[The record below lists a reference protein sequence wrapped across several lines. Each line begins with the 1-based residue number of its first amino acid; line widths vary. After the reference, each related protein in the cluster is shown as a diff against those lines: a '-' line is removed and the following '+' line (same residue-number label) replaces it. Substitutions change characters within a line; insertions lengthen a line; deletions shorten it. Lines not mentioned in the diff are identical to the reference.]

1 MINFKK
7 VLTDFMS
14 AAMVLTSMSIPA
26 FADVEA
32 DVAKIGETTYP
43 TLVAAIAAAQ
53 SGDVIT
59 LLSDASGDGIEI
71 PSNKNLTIDFDT
83 HTYDVKQNLVGSETT
98 KTNAYRFLENSNV
111 TLKNGTIKATASNT
125 FILVQNYSNLTLE
138 DMTLNFKKYPRS
150 RLAYTLSCN
159 KGNTLIKGNTQIIAP
174 TPQPLSSAKGYA
186 INVYNDATYDSVSL
200 TIDDSMTG
208 TVTGNIEIAGETVGE
223 STQSLIING
232 GTYSGIIYDN
242 RDDKSIDVIDIYGGT
257 FENKKSNAKEY
268 IPDGYLYNPVTGSV
282 NTIENSISKQVT
294 VSFTKVTNQK
304 NQYDIY
310 IDGDQG
316 MVNGLLSADLT
327 FKLTVTDPQDAIDY
341 TIEPADNINIIQQSD
356 NRFEFNYNGTDAS
369 TSGEPVSKVKIG
381 TVIFNGYGSLKF
393 NVDDAA
399 TNIVNTTKLT
409 DSIVN
414 SYDPNGDG
422 ITTGKLN
429 IVDDKEISTKLTQPT
444 KRLTVNVAFPNSIG
458 DNPSDYQDMTI
469 TVSGADL
476 SEPIVKKLGTDGVV
490 KLKNNAYKTSMSL
503 TQNTAYTVTVSGAG
517 YRTAR
522 YTVSMTGTKT
532 LNFWNNVKDEPTVI
546 ERGST
551 GTGVKTNFLA
561 GDIVKDGQINIYDLS
576 AVVSYFGTDGLSV
589 SNHPEYAKYDLNR
602 DCVIDSKDVAYVL
615 VSWGK

>member
-7 VLTDFMS
+7 VLTYFMS

-174 TPQPLSSAKGYA
+174 TPQPPSSAKGYA

-282 NTIENSISKQVT
+282 NTIEDSISKQVT

-381 TVIFNGYGSLKF
+381 TVVFNGYGSLKF

-429 IVDDKEISTKLTQPT
+429 IIDDKEISTKLTQPT

-490 KLKNNAYKTSMSL
+490 KLKNNAYKTSMFL

-551 GTGVKTNFLA
+551 GTGVNTNFLA

-602 DCVIDSKDVAYVL
+602 DGVIDSKDVAYVL

>member
-7 VLTDFMS
+7 VLTGFMS

-26 FADVEA
+26 FADGETG
-32 DVAKIGETTYP
+32 VAKIGETTYP
-43 TLVAAIAAAQ
+43 TLVAAIAEAQ

-83 HTYDVKQNLVGSETT
+83 HTYDVTQNLVGSERT

-111 TLKNGTIKATASNT
+111 TLKNGTIKATASGT
-125 FILVQNYSNLTLE
+125 FILVQNYSDLTLE
-138 DMTLNFKKYPRS
+138 DMTLDFKKYPRTK
-150 RLAYTLSCN
+150 LAYTLSCN

-223 STQSLIING
+223 STQSLIIKG

-242 RDDKSIDVIDIYGGT
+242 RDDTSIDVIDIYGGT

-282 NTIENSISKQVT
+282 NTLEDSISKQVT
-294 VSFTKVTNQK
+294 VSFAKVSGQK

-316 MVNGLLSADLT
+316 MINGLLSADLT

-393 NVDDAA
+393 NVDNAA

-429 IVDDKEISTKLTQPT
+429 IIDDKEISTKLTQPT
-444 KRLTVNVAFPNSIG
+444 KSLTVNVAFPNSIG
-458 DNPSDYQDMTI
+458 DNPIDYQDMMI

-503 TQNTAYTVTVSGAG
+503 TQNNAYTVTVSGAG

-522 YTVSMTGTKT
+522 YTVSMTGAKT

-546 ERGST
+546 EKGST
-551 GTGVKTNFLA
+551 GTGVNTNFLA

-576 AVVSYFGTDGLSV
+576 AVVSYFGTDNLV
-589 SNHPEYAKYDLNR
+589 SEHPTYAKYDLNR
-602 DCVIDSKDVAYVL
+602 DGVIDSKDVAYVL

>member
-7 VLTDFMS
+7 VLTYFMS

-26 FADVEA
+26 FADGEA

-43 TLVAAIAAAQ
+43 TLVAAIAEAQ

-125 FILVQNYSNLTLE
+125 FILVQNYSDLTLE
-138 DMTLNFKKYPRS
+138 DMTLNFNKSPWS

-159 KGNTLIKGNTQIIAP
+159 KGNTLIKGNTQINAP
-174 TPQPLSSAKGYA
+174 TPRNSKFKTYA

-208 TVTGNIEIAGETVGE
+208 TVTGDIEIAGETVDE

-304 NQYDIY
+304 INMTFI
-310 IDGDQG
+310 
-316 MVNGLLSADLT
+316 LT
-327 FKLTVTDPQDAIDY
+327 
-341 TIEPADNINIIQQSD
+341 E
-356 NRFEFNYNGTDAS
+356 
-369 TSGEPVSKVKIG
+369 
-381 TVIFNGYGSLKF
+381 
-393 NVDDAA
+393 
-399 TNIVNTTKLT
+399 TK
-409 DSIVN
+409 
-414 SYDPNGDG
+414 
-422 ITTGKLN
+422 
-429 IVDDKEISTKLTQPT
+429 E
-444 KRLTVNVAFPNSIG
+444 
-458 DNPSDYQDMTI
+458 
-469 TVSGADL
+469 
-476 SEPIVKKLGTDGVV
+476 
-490 KLKNNAYKTSMSL
+490 
-503 TQNTAYTVTVSGAG
+503 
-517 YRTAR
+517 
-522 YTVSMTGTKT
+522 
-532 LNFWNNVKDEPTVI
+532 W
-546 ERGST
+546 
-551 GTGVKTNFLA
+551 
-561 GDIVKDGQINIYDLS
+561 
-576 AVVSYFGTDGLSV
+576 
-589 SNHPEYAKYDLNR
+589 
-602 DCVIDSKDVAYVL
+602 
-615 VSWGK
+615 

>member
-26 FADVEA
+26 FADGEA

-43 TLVAAIAAAQ
+43 TLVAAIAEAQ

-186 INVYNDATYDSVSL
+186 INVYNNATYDSVSL

-242 RDDKSIDVIDIYGGT
+242 RDDKSINVIDIYGGT

-282 NTIENSISKQVT
+282 NTIEDSISKQVT
-294 VSFTKVTNQK
+294 VSFAKVANQK

-356 NRFEFNYNGTDAS
+356 NRFEFNYNGTDAF

-381 TVIFNGYGSLKF
+381 TVVFNGYGSLKF

-429 IVDDKEISTKLTQPT
+429 IIDDKEISTKLTQPT

-522 YTVSMTGTKT
+522 YTVSMTGAKT

-551 GTGVKTNFLA
+551 GTEVKTNFLA

-576 AVVSYFGTDGLSV
+576 AVVSYFGTDNLV
-589 SNHPEYAKYDLNR
+589 SEHPTYAKYDLNR
-602 DCVIDSKDVAYVL
+602 DGVIDSMDIAYVL

>member
-7 VLTDFMS
+7 VLTYFMS

-174 TPQPLSSAKGYA
+174 TPQPPSSAKGYA

-208 TVTGNIEIAGETVGE
+208 TVTGNIESAGETVGE

-282 NTIENSISKQVT
+282 NTIEDSISKQVT

-381 TVIFNGYGSLKF
+381 TVVFNGYGSLKF

-429 IVDDKEISTKLTQPT
+429 IIDDKEISTKLTQPT

-490 KLKNNAYKTSMSL
+490 KLKNNAYKTSMFL

-522 YTVSMTGTKT
+522 YTVSMTGAKT

-551 GTGVKTNFLA
+551 GTGVNTNFLA

-576 AVVSYFGTDGLSV
+576 AVVSYFGTDNLV
-589 SNHPEYAKYDLNR
+589 ENHKEYAKYDLNR
-602 DCVIDSKDVAYVL
+602 DGVIDSKDVAYVL

>member
-26 FADVEA
+26 FADGEA

-43 TLVAAIAAAQ
+43 TLVAAIAEAQ

-125 FILVQNYSNLTLE
+125 FILVQNYSDLTLE
-138 DMTLNFKKYPRS
+138 DMTLNFKKYPRTS
-150 RLAYTLSCN
+150 LAYTLSCN

-186 INVYNDATYDSVSL
+186 INVYNNATYDSVSL

-242 RDDKSIDVIDIYGGT
+242 RDDKSINVIDIYGGT

-282 NTIENSISKQVT
+282 NTIEDSISKQVT
-294 VSFTKVTNQK
+294 VSFAKVANQK

-381 TVIFNGYGSLKF
+381 TVVFNGYGSLNF

-429 IVDDKEISTKLTQPT
+429 IIDDKEISTKLTQPT

-522 YTVSMTGTKT
+522 YTVSMTGAKT

-551 GTGVKTNFLA
+551 GTEVKTNFLA

-576 AVVSYFGTDGLSV
+576 AVVSYFGTDNLV
-589 SNHPEYAKYDLNR
+589 SEHPTYAKYDLNR
-602 DCVIDSKDVAYVL
+602 DGVIDSKDVAYVL

>member
-1 MINFKK
+1 MNNFKK
-7 VLTDFMS
+7 VLTGFIS

-26 FADVEA
+26 FADGEA

-43 TLVAAIAAAQ
+43 TLVAAIAEAQ

-111 TLKNGTIKATASNT
+111 TPKNGTIKATASNT
-125 FILVQNYSNLTLE
+125 FILVQNYSDLTLE
-138 DMTLNFKKYPRS
+138 DMTLNFKKYPRTS
-150 RLAYTLSCN
+150 LAYTLSCN

-186 INVYNDATYDSVSL
+186 INVYNNATYDSVSL

-282 NTIENSISKQVT
+282 NTIEDSISKQVT
-294 VSFTKVTNQK
+294 VSFAKVANQK

-381 TVIFNGYGSLKF
+381 TVVFNGYGSLKF

-429 IVDDKEISTKLTQPT
+429 IIDDKEISTKLTQPT

-522 YTVSMTGTKT
+522 YTVSMTGAKT
-532 LNFWNNVKDEPTVI
+532 LNFWNNVKTVPAYVEENVGNPTN
-546 ERGST
+546 
-551 GTGVKTNFLA
+551 TNFLA

-576 AVVSYFGTDGLSV
+576 AVISYFGTDNLV
-589 SNHPEYAKYDLNR
+589 AAHPTYAKYDLNR
-602 DCVIDSKDVAYVL
+602 DGVIDSKDVAYVL
-615 VSWGK
+615 VSWRK

>member
-7 VLTDFMS
+7 VLTGFMS

-26 FADVEA
+26 FADGEA
-32 DVAKIGETTYP
+32 YVAKIGETSYP
-43 TLVAAIAAAQ
+43 TLVAAIDAAQ
-53 SGDVIT
+53 NGDVIT

-282 NTIENSISKQVT
+282 NTLEYSISKQVT
-294 VSFTKVTNQK
+294 VSFAKVSGQK

-310 IDGDQG
+310 IDGDKG
-316 MVNGLLSADLT
+316 MINGLLSADLT

-381 TVIFNGYGSLKF
+381 TVVFNGYGSLKF
-393 NVDDAA
+393 NIDDAA

-429 IVDDKEISTKLTQPT
+429 IIDDKEISTKLTQPT

-458 DNPSDYQDMTI
+458 DNPCDYQDMTI

-503 TQNTAYTVTVSGAG
+503 TQNNAYTVTVSGAG

-522 YTVSMTGTKT
+522 YTVSMTGAKT

-576 AVVSYFGTDGLSV
+576 AVVSYFGTDNLV
-589 SNHPEYAKYDLNR
+589 SEHPTYAKYDLNR
-602 DCVIDSKDVAYVL
+602 DGVIDSMDVAYVL

>member
-7 VLTDFMS
+7 VLTGFIS
-14 AAMVLTSMSIPA
+14 AAMVLTSMSIPT

-242 RDDKSIDVIDIYGGT
+242 RDDKSINVIDIYGGT

-282 NTIENSISKQVT
+282 NTIEDSISKQVT
-294 VSFTKVTNQK
+294 VSFAKVANQK

-381 TVIFNGYGSLKF
+381 TVVFNGYGSLKF

-429 IVDDKEISTKLTQPT
+429 IIDDKEISTKFTQPT

-522 YTVSMTGTKT
+522 YTVSMTGAKT
-532 LNFWNNVKDEPTVI
+532 LNFWNNVKTAPAYVEENVGNPTN
-546 ERGST
+546 
-551 GTGVKTNFLA
+551 TNFLA

-576 AVVSYFGTDGLSV
+576 AVVSYFGTDNLV
-589 SNHPEYAKYDLNR
+589 SEHPTYAKYDLNR
-602 DCVIDSKDVAYVL
+602 DGVIDSKDVAYVL

>member
-26 FADVEA
+26 FADGEA

-268 IPDGYLYNPVTGSV
+268 IPDGYLYNPVTGNV

-414 SYDPNGDG
+414 SYDSNGDG

-429 IVDDKEISTKLTQPT
+429 IIDNKEISTKLTQPT

-551 GTGVKTNFLA
+551 GTEVKTNFLA

-602 DCVIDSKDVAYVL
+602 DGVIDSKDVAYVL

>member
-7 VLTDFMS
+7 VLTYFMS

-174 TPQPLSSAKGYA
+174 TPQPPSSAKGYA

-282 NTIENSISKQVT
+282 NTIEDSISKQVT

-381 TVIFNGYGSLKF
+381 TVVFNGYGSLKF

-551 GTGVKTNFLA
+551 GTGVNTNFLA

-602 DCVIDSKDVAYVL
+602 DGVIDSKDVAYVL

>member
-7 VLTDFMS
+7 VLTGFMS

-26 FADVEA
+26 FADGETG
-32 DVAKIGETTYP
+32 VAKIGETTYS
-43 TLVAAIAAAQ
+43 TLVAAIAEAQ

-83 HTYDVKQNLVGSETT
+83 HTYDVTQNLVGSERT

-111 TLKNGTIKATASNT
+111 TLKNGTIKATASGT
-125 FILVQNYSNLTLE
+125 FILVQNYSDLTLE
-138 DMTLNFKKYPRS
+138 DMTLDFKKYPRTK
-150 RLAYTLSCN
+150 LAYTLSCN

-174 TPQPLSSAKGYA
+174 TPQPPSSAKGYA

-242 RDDKSIDVIDIYGGT
+242 RDDKSFDVIDIYGGT

-282 NTIENSISKQVT
+282 NTLEDSISKQVT
-294 VSFTKVTNQK
+294 VSFAKVSGQK

-316 MVNGLLSADLT
+316 MINGLLSADLT

-381 TVIFNGYGSLKF
+381 TVVFNGYGSLKF

-429 IVDDKEISTKLTQPT
+429 IIDDKEISTKLTQPT

-522 YTVSMTGTKT
+522 YTVSMTGAKT

-551 GTGVKTNFLA
+551 GMEVKTNFLA

-576 AVVSYFGTDGLSV
+576 AVVSYFGTDNLV
-589 SNHPEYAKYDLNR
+589 SEHPTYAKYDLNR
-602 DCVIDSKDVAYVL
+602 DGVIDSKDVAYVL

>member
-7 VLTDFMS
+7 VLTGFIS
-14 AAMVLTSMSIPA
+14 AAMVLTSMSIPT

-242 RDDKSIDVIDIYGGT
+242 RDDKSINVIDIYGGT

-282 NTIENSISKQVT
+282 NTIEDSISKQVT
-294 VSFTKVTNQK
+294 VSFAKVANQK

-381 TVIFNGYGSLKF
+381 TVVFNGYGSLKF

-429 IVDDKEISTKLTQPT
+429 IIDDKEISTKFTQPT

-522 YTVSMTGTKT
+522 YTVSMTGAKT

-551 GTGVKTNFLA
+551 GTEVKTNFLA

-576 AVVSYFGTDGLSV
+576 AVVSYFGTDNLV
-589 SNHPEYAKYDLNR
+589 SEHPTYAKYDLNR
-602 DCVIDSKDVAYVL
+602 DGVIDSKDVAYVL